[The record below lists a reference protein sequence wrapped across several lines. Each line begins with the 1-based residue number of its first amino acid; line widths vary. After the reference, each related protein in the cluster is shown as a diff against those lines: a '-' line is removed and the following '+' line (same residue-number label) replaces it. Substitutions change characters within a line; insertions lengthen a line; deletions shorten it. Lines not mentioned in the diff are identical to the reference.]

1 MACEDCENKFPDRTV
16 DKNCSDGINDAIL
29 GKVADAAVGPVTPS
43 GRIGTEAI
51 SYVSNAV
58 RNVSKR
64 FGKVQPGIYLTD
76 EQALSLNKEVGVIFD
91 DLLMIVK
98 IFLMGLNWNLRL
110 EWIISIRLDSPH
122 S

>member
-1 MACEDCENKFPDRTV
+1 MGN
-16 DKNCSDGINDAIL
+16 I
-29 GKVADAAVGPVTPS
+29 ADAAVGPVTPS

-91 DLLMIVK
+91 DLEDNLNDVVKEIEKRSEDINNQVITLLMIVK

-110 EWIISIRLDSPH
+110 EWITSIQLDSPR